1 MVPAWIA
8 VASLTVSPALGRSAP
23 ERVDI
28 AATAARLD
36 ALSVRIGG
44 NRAEWQA
51 TELINY
57 HRVEGGMAACMK
69 AAGKPYRIRPFVSRF
84 DGFTDADLG
93 FGSGSGSLF
102 DSITDRGRRGIL
114 NELAGARYARAGVL
128 DSWGSVR
135 PGDSAT
141 VNRCAA
147 PFQYRLYPDV
157 DPPDRVYRLSHFPGL
172 FDPIVRDPA
181 VIAAMRP
188 YEGCMKRR
196 YGYTADAEDRTD
208 FLFAPRISY
217 RDAPVGG
224 RPPAAAWTRG
234 IARIHAA
241 FDADIACRL
250 PAYRIAMTALAPR
263 IGPWERQHRT
273 EIDAVRAAWRQRVVQ
288 AGGLPRTITR

>member
-8 VASLTVSPALGRSAP
+8 VASLTVSPAFGRTAA

-36 ALSVRIGG
+36 ALHVRIHG
-44 NRAEWQA
+44 NRAERQA
-51 TELINY
+51 SELINY
-57 HRVEGGMAACMK
+57 HRVEGGMAACMR
-69 AAGKPYRIRPFVSRF
+69 AAGKPYRIRPFISRY
-84 DGFTDADLG
+84 DDFTDADLG
-93 FGSGSGSLF
+93 FGSGSGSVF

-114 NELAGARYARAGVL
+114 NELAGARYAREGLL

-135 PGDSAT
+135 PADSAT
-141 VNRCAA
+141 RNRCAA
-147 PFQYRLYPDV
+147 PFQYRLYPDF
-157 DPPDRVYRLSHFPGL
+157 DPPAGVNRFSGIAELLG
-172 FDPIVRDPA
+172 PIARDPA

-188 YEGCMKRR
+188 YRGCMKR
-196 YGYTADAEDRTD
+196 YGYTVTEERTD
-208 FLFAPRISY
+208 LLFAPRISY

-234 IARIHAA
+234 IERIHAA

-250 PAYRIAMTALAPR
+250 PAYRIAMRKLAPR
-263 IGPWERQHRT
+263 IGPWVRQHRT
-273 EIDAVRAAWRQRVVQ
+273 EINAVHAGWRQRVVQ